1 MGGATPNAN
10 SLRQQPTSASVVND
24 LANKGPL
31 QGWPLRPPQANQ
43 PQQQQPLKDTMPLSP
58 PLTPLP
64 ASIGRFPQMPMLGAH
79 NMLGPY
85 HHLLLAAQYG
95 QAAQNPFLPRPPL
108 MPNANGQLSLEF
120 MEQLQRLI
128 QLRNLGSNGSNVSNS
143 NERKTPSVN
152 TNEETP
158 NEKQTVHNNNN
169 NINNNNHVVK
179 HEAETETEV
188 LKREE
193 EMVDDEMKQEEDVI
207 EEDELDDSE
216 ELVDP
221 IEQVP
226 MKCSDNSSE
235 HKIDPSSIG
244 TSTTPKATEEEQ
256 QSSPPNLTDS
266 LKQLQLNWLKK
277 MYDDLNKNKHQSPA
291 PSDNVLP
298 CNFQVGKNLL
308 SNSVELAQESC
319 NNNEDNQY
327 EESLMSDTN
336 EADFANGLN
345 TSNSSGDERK
355 VRVRTLISDE
365 QLSILKTFY
374 NHNPRPKREELE
386 RISSKIGHPF
396 KVVKVW
402 FQNSRARD
410 RREGKPVVN
419 QPPNPLGNGP
429 AAAALPFFMNG
440 GAAGAD
446 FRYGVK

>member
-128 QLRNLGSNGSNVSNS
+128 QLRNLGSSNNGNNVN

-158 NEKQTVHNNNN
+158 NEKQNMHNNNN

-193 EMVDDEMKQEEDVI
+193 EMVDDEMKQEEEII

-221 IEQVP
+221 EQNVP

-235 HKIDPSSIG
+235 ENKIDPSSIG
-244 TSTTPKATEEEQ
+244 TSTTPKISEEEEK
-256 QSSPPNLTDS
+256 SSPPNLTDS

-291 PSDNVLP
+291 PSENFP
-298 CNFQVGKNLL
+298 NFQVGTKNLL
-308 SNSVELAQESC
+308 SNSVELAHQSESC

-419 QPPNPLGNGP
+419 QPGSNPLGTGP

-446 FRYGVK
+446 FR